1 MKIKSVLSI
10 SLCMAMMMSVSVKA
24 ESRLLGDVDGD
35 GEVSITDATIIQRH
49 TVGIKTPVSV
59 MTGVADVDGDRSVT
73 VIDASHLQRWI
84 VNLSESYPISKPVAE
99 PSPTDRYVTVEGVT
113 FDMKKVPSDVV
124 LNDDNL
130 SKGITLMLVP
140 QSEIDLYDVTT
151 VVNNGYYRYEINY
164 TDSRFKESYL
174 IEKEN
179 GVLHGYDCE
188 VTDREDNPLAYVYA
202 HYRNGL
208 YYPFQTSVYAIGEA
222 HGSFLIKLYYKGEL
236 IRRVNV
242 KVDVSR
248 APKEIEKALSIVRTA
263 EKACRTSSMTDR
275 EKMKS
280 FVEYIRDN
288 YTYRQIMCV
297 DGAVLTAYA
306 ARDLGLE
313 SMLLYPG
320 GEPTQHCD
328 RHIITYNLYANTAVP
343 GGHCACLVVYNDC
356 TMRYDVQGG
365 LCIIKEYKP

>member
-1 MKIKSVLSI
+1 MKIKSVLSV

-24 ESRLLGDVDGD
+24 ESKLLGDVDDD
-35 GEVSITDATIIQRH
+35 GEVSIADATIIQRH

-59 MTGVADVDGDRSVT
+59 TSSVADIDGDRSVT
-73 VIDASHLQRWI
+73 VMDASHLQRWM
-84 VNLSESYPISKPVAE
+84 VNLTVSYLISQPVAE

-113 FDMKKVPSDVV
+113 FDLKKVPSEVT
-124 LNDDNL
+124 LNDENI
-130 SKGITLMLVP
+130 SKGVTLILIP
-140 QSEIDLYDVTT
+140 QSEIDPYDVTT
-151 VVNNGYYRYEINY
+151 VVNNGHNRNVIDY

-174 IEKEN
+174 IEKDN
-179 GVLHGYDCE
+179 GIIHGYDCE

-208 YYPFQTSVYAIGEA
+208 YYPFQTSIYAIGEA
-222 HGSFLIKLYYKGEL
+222 YGSFPIELYYKGEL

-248 APKEIEKALSIVRTA
+248 APEEIEKALSIVRTA
-263 EKACRTSSMTDR
+263 EKVCRTSSMTDR
-275 EKMKS
+275 EKMKA
-280 FVEYIRDN
+280 FAEYIRDH
-288 YTYRQIMCV
+288 YTYSQVMCV
-297 DGAVLTAYA
+297 DGAVLTAFA

-320 GEPTQHCD
+320 GEPNQQCD
-328 RHIITYNLYANTAVP
+328 RHIVTYNLYSGTAVP
-343 GGHCACLVVYNDC
+343 GGHCACLVVYDDC